1 MTSAAAATAK
11 REPKIEM
18 HLVSARKALKK
29 ALIAKGYS
37 VSEDSGSSISVD
49 CVFVEVE
56 AKKDQARR
64 GYERSSASGGSTGRG
79 RILAGNYPKKR
90 QYPLRKD
97 GSFDLD
103 AAVAYIEQTVARRKE
118 EDGRKTTNRQL
129 EWAAV
134 ELRTQIVPKVYQDA
148 MSSTWYDGD
157 GNGRNMLVPQPS
169 ERVQLTATKY
179 GLGLTI
185 AGGLNWDAAMDI
197 LKTCKALGL
206 VGE

>member
-11 REPKIEM
+11 REPTIDT

-29 ALIAKGYS
+29 ALVAKGYS
-37 VSEDSGSSISVD
+37 VTDDSGSSLTID
-49 CVFVEVE
+49 GVFVAVE
-56 AKKDQARR
+56 PKKDHSR
-64 GYERSSASGGSTGRG
+64 GSSHRAWGDATGRG
-79 RILAGNYPKKR
+79 RILAGDYPKTR

-103 AAVAYIEQTVARRKE
+103 AAVAYVEQTVVRRKE

-134 ELRTQIVPKVYQDA
+134 ELRTQIVPKVYSDPE
-148 MSSTWYDGD
+148 SRTWYDGD

-169 ERVQLTATKY
+169 ERVQLTATKD

-185 AGGLNWDAAMDI
+185 AGGLPWDAAMSL

-206 VGE
+206 IGK